1 MSDFV
6 STASNMSQHWHYVHL
21 VFQISSSSIPPPH
34 SSHQYSSYRKASCW
48 YLAFYLIE
56 WKYGE
61 EQHQACWILN
71 YNNTEEWCFDKFL
84 TTLANPIIDLLW
96 GTMEMWDVI
105 NCANITPTLGRTR
118 TPGLV
123 CHDLCWSWV
132 GESPGL
138 TLWWWWSIA
147 ANNLIRTNTYYDCF
161 CLQFWP

>member
-1 MSDFV
+1 MTRCQILSV
-6 STASNMSQHWHYVHL
+6 RHQTCLNTNTMYNL
-21 VFQISSSSIPPPH
+21 VFQILSSILTPIFLI
-34 SSHQYSSYRKASCW
+34 QFRKESCW

-84 TTLANPIIDLLW
+84 TGHSNHWPSQSHN
-96 GTMEMWDVI
+96 GDVI
-105 NCANITPTLGRTR
+105 DCANITPTLAR
-118 TPGLV
+118 PGSD
-123 CHDLCWSWV
+123 DLCLSSV
-132 GESPGL
+132 RERERVGL
-138 TLWWWWSIA
+138 TLRWWWSIA